1 MTQLALSDVPAREV
15 LAATFDEQ
23 VDNVFAPI
31 SEFIT
36 GIVFA
41 AVPLDF
47 IDEGVELPLI
57 VVWLVV
63 AGIFFTIYLK
73 GFQFRA
79 FGHAIQLIKGKY
91 DDPEDAGEVT
101 HFQALATAVSGTVGL
116 GNIAGVAVA
125 ISLGGPGA
133 TFWMIIAGLVGMCT
147 KGVECTLGVKYRRVY
162 DDGRVSGGPMYYL
175 SQGLKEKGKGT
186 LGKVLAVLFCIF
198 TLGGAVGGGNMFQAN
213 QAFAQAQSVTGG
225 ADGWLGFGA
234 AGAVFGL
241 VLALLVGAVII
252 GGIRSIA
259 RVTDKLVPFMAVFY
273 VLACLA
279 VLFSNFTEIPSA
291 LWEILRTAF
300 SPEAGFGGVVGVLIQ
315 GFRRAAFSNEA
326 GLGSAAIAHSAVKT
340 NEPATEGHVAVLEP
354 FVDTVVICTMTA
366 LAIVITGTWADE
378 TSAPGVETTSAAF
391 ATVAGWFPVVLAVA
405 VILFAYST
413 MLAWSYYGLKA
424 STYLFGESMF
434 VDRTW
439 KLIFC
444 IFVVIGASSTLDAVI
459 GFSDSMIFL
468 MSLPNI
474 IGLYILSRVV
484 KRELFGYRERLAH
497 GALLPVAERGITPSP
512 TGGSTAATTGVD
524 GTTPN
529 PPPSVEDR

>member
-1 MTQLALSDVPAREV
+1 VNDASQV

-23 VDNVFAPI
+23 VNEFFTPI
-31 SEFIT
+31 SDAIT
-36 GIVFA
+36 SVVFYSI
-41 AVPLDF
+41 PLDF
-47 IDEGVELPLI
+47 LGEGVELPLI

-79 FGHAIQLIKGKY
+79 FKHALQLTRGDY
-91 DDPEDAGEVT
+91 NDPRDAGEVT
-101 HFQALATAVSGTVGL
+101 HFQALATAISGTVGL

-147 KGVECTLGVKYRRVY
+147 KGVECTLGVKYRNVY
-162 DDGRVSGGPMYYL
+162 PDGRVSGGPMYYL
-175 SQGLKEKGKGT
+175 SKGLAEKTPRLGT

-225 ADGWLGFGA
+225 EDGPLGFGA

-241 VLALLVGAVII
+241 VLAIFVGAVII

-259 RVTDKLVPFMAVFY
+259 RVTDKIVPFMAVFY
-273 VLACLA
+273 VVACLT
-279 VLFSNFTEIPSA
+279 VLFANLSSVPGALADIFTQ
-291 LWEILRTAF
+291 AF
-300 SPEAGFGGVVGVLIQ
+300 SPEAGFGGLVGVLIQ

-340 NEPATEGHVAVLEP
+340 REPATEGHVAVLEP

-366 LAIVITGTWADE
+366 LAIVITGTYADE
-378 TSAPGVETTSAAF
+378 SSAPGVETTSAAF
-391 ATVAGWFPVVLAVA
+391 ETVVSWFPVVLAIA

-424 STYLFGESMF
+424 ATYLFGESMV

-444 IFVVIGASSTLDAVI
+444 LFVVIGASSTLDAVI

-468 MSLPNI
+468 MALPNI
-474 IGLYILSRVV
+474 VGLYIMAAVV
-484 KRELFGYRERLAH
+484 KREIFGYRKRLAD
-497 GALLPVAERGITPSP
+497 GEIIPVA
-512 TGGSTAATTGVD
+512 
-524 GTTPN
+524 
-529 PPPSVEDR
+529 DRV

>member
-1 MTQLALSDVPAREV
+1 MTAPSPHVV
-15 LAATFDEQ
+15 AASFDES
-23 VDNVFAPI
+23 VNDLFAPI
-31 SEFIT
+31 STAIESV
-36 GIVFA
+36 VFY

-63 AGIFFTIYLK
+63 AGLFFTVYLK

-79 FGHAIQLIKGKY
+79 FGHALKLVRGDY
-91 DDPEDAGEVT
+91 NDPKDAGEVT

-147 KGVECTLGVKYRRVY
+147 KGVECTLGVKYRNVY
-162 DDGRVSGGPMYYL
+162 PDGRVSGGPMYYL
-175 SQGLKEKGKGT
+175 SKGLAEKGMGT
-186 LGKVLAVLFCIF
+186 FGKVLAVFFCIF
-198 TLGGAVGGGNMFQAN
+198 TLGGAVGGGNMFQSN
-213 QAFAQAQSVTGG
+213 QAFSQAQSVTGG
-225 ADGWLGFGA
+225 ADGPLGGGA
-234 AGAVFGL
+234 AGALFGL

-259 RVTDKLVPFMAVFY
+259 RVTDKIVPFMAIFY
-273 VLACLA
+273 VVACLLVLVSNASA
-279 VLFSNFTEIPSA
+279 VPAALGSIFTQ
-291 LWEILRTAF
+291 AF
-300 SPEAGFGGVVGVLIQ
+300 SPEAGFGGIVGVLIQ

-340 NEPATEGHVAVLEP
+340 KEPATEGHVAVLEP

-366 LAIVITGTWADE
+366 LAIVVTGTWADD
-378 TSAPGVETTSAAF
+378 TSAPGVQTTSAAF
-391 ATVAGWFPVVLAVA
+391 ETVAGWFPLMLAIA

-424 STYLFGESMF
+424 ATYLFGESML

-439 KLIFC
+439 KFVFC
-444 IFVVIGASSTLDAVI
+444 VFVVIGASSTLDAVI
-459 GFSDSMIFL
+459 GFSDSMIFA
-468 MSLPNI
+468 MSLANI
-474 IGLYILSRVV
+474 VGLYLMAGVV
-484 KRELFGYRERLAH
+484 KREIFGYRKRLAD
-497 GALLPVAERGITPSP
+497 GEIVPVAER
-512 TGGSTAATTGVD
+512 V
-524 GTTPN
+524 
-529 PPPSVEDR
+529 

>member
-1 MTQLALSDVPAREV
+1 MQTEPDAI
-15 LAATFDEQ
+15 LAATIDENIEQ
-23 VDNVFAPI
+23 FFEPI
-31 SEFIT
+31 STAIST
-36 GIVFA
+36 VVFY

-57 VVWLVV
+57 VVWLVI
-63 AGIFFTIYLK
+63 AGLFFTIYLR

-79 FGHAIQLIKGKY
+79 FGQAIRLIRGRY
-91 DDPEDAGEVT
+91 DDPRDAGEVT

-116 GNIAGVAVA
+116 GNIAGVGVA

-133 TFWMIIAGLVGMCT
+133 TFWMIVAGLLGMCT
-147 KGVECTLGVKYRRVY
+147 KGVECTLGVKYRNEY
-162 DDGRVSGGPMYYL
+162 PDGRVSGGPMYYL
-175 SQGLKEKGKGT
+175 TKGLRAKSPKLGT

-213 QAFAQAQSVTGG
+213 QAFSQAQSVTGG
-225 ADGWLGFGA
+225 ADGPLGGGA

-241 VLALLVGAVII
+241 VLAVLVGAVII

-273 VLACLA
+273 VLACLT
-279 VLFSNFTEIPSA
+279 VLFANAGQIPEALASIVTE
-291 LWEILRTAF
+291 AF
-300 SPEAGFGGVVGVLIQ
+300 SPEAGYGGVVGVLIQ

-354 FVDTVVICTMTA
+354 FIDTVVICTMTA
-366 LAIVITGTWADE
+366 LAIVITGTYLDE
-378 TSAPGVETTSAAF
+378 DSAPGVETTSAAF
-391 ATVAGWFPVVLAVA
+391 ETVVGWFPIVLAIA

-424 STYLFGESMF
+424 ATYLFGESMI
-434 VDRTW
+434 VDRVW

-444 IFVVIGASSTLDAVI
+444 LFVVIGASSTLDSVI

-468 MSLPNI
+468 MALPNI
-474 IGLYILSRVV
+474 IGLYILARVV
-484 KRELFGYRERLAH
+484 KSEINGYRGRLES
-497 GALLPVAERGITPSP
+497 GEIKPVAERT
-512 TGGSTAATTGVD
+512 
-524 GTTPN
+524 
-529 PPPSVEDR
+529 

>member
-1 MTQLALSDVPAREV
+1 MNDTSEV

-23 VDNVFAPI
+23 VNDFFTPI
-31 SEFIT
+31 SDAIT
-36 GIVFA
+36 SVVFY

-47 IDEGVELPLI
+47 LGEGVELPLI

-63 AGIFFTIYLK
+63 AGIFFTIYLR

-79 FGHAIQLIKGKY
+79 FKHALQLTRGDY
-91 DDPEDAGEVT
+91 NDPRDAGEVT
-101 HFQALATAVSGTVGL
+101 HFQALATAISGTVGL

-147 KGVECTLGVKYRRVY
+147 KGVECTLGVKYRNVCP
-162 DDGRVSGGPMYYL
+162 DGRVSGGPMYYL
-175 SQGLKEKGKGT
+175 SKGLAEKTPRLGT

-225 ADGWLGFGA
+225 DDGPLGFGA

-241 VLALLVGAVII
+241 VLAILVGAVII
-252 GGIRSIA
+252 GGIKSIA
-259 RVTDKLVPFMAVFY
+259 RVTDKIVPFMAIFY
-273 VLACLA
+273 VVACLTVVFANFSSVPGA
-279 VLFSNFTEIPSA
+279 VADIFTQ
-291 LWEILRTAF
+291 AF
-300 SPEAGFGGVVGVLIQ
+300 SPEAGFGGLVGVLIQ

-340 NEPATEGHVAVLEP
+340 REPATEGHVAVLEP

-366 LAIVITGTWADE
+366 VAIVITGTYADE
-378 TSAPGVETTSAAF
+378 SSAPGVETTSAAF
-391 ATVAGWFPVVLAVA
+391 ETVVSWFPIVLAIA

-424 STYLFGESMF
+424 ATYLFGESMV

-439 KLIFC
+439 KLVFC
-444 IFVVIGASSTLDAVI
+444 LFVVIGASSTLDAVI

-468 MSLPNI
+468 MALPNI
-474 IGLYILSRVV
+474 VGLYIMAGVV
-484 KRELFGYRERLAH
+484 KREIFGYRERLAD
-497 GALLPVAERGITPSP
+497 GEIVPVA
-512 TGGSTAATTGVD
+512 
-524 GTTPN
+524 
-529 PPPSVEDR
+529 DRV

>member
-1 MTQLALSDVPAREV
+1 MQTV

-23 VDNVFAPI
+23 VDSWFAPI
-31 SEFIT
+31 SERIT
-36 GIVFA
+36 SVVFY

-47 IDEGVELPLI
+47 IDEGVVLPLI
-57 VVWLVV
+57 VVWLVI
-63 AGIFFTIYLK
+63 AGFFFTIYLR

-79 FGHAIQLIKGKY
+79 FKHAIRLTRGDY
-91 DDPEDAGEVT
+91 NDPRDAGEVT

-133 TFWMIIAGLVGMCT
+133 TLWMIIAGLVGMCT
-147 KGVECTLGVKYRRVY
+147 KGVECTLGVKYRNVY
-162 DDGRVSGGPMYYL
+162 ADGRVSGGPMYYL
-175 SQGLKEKGKGT
+175 TKGLKEKNPRLGT
-186 LGKVLAVLFCIF
+186 FGKVLAVLFCVF

-213 QAFAQAQSVTGG
+213 QAFSQAQSVTGG
-225 ADGWLGFGA
+225 ADGPLGGGA
-234 AGAVFGL
+234 AGAIFGL
-241 VLALLVGAVII
+241 VMALFVGAVII

-259 RVTDKLVPFMAVFY
+259 RVTDKLVPFMAIFY
-273 VLACLA
+273 VLACLT
-279 VLFSNFTEIPSA
+279 VLFANFTEIPDA
-291 LWEILRTAF
+291 LWAIVSQAF

-340 NEPATEGHVAVLEP
+340 SEPATEGHVAVLEP
-354 FVDTVVICTMTA
+354 FIDTVVICTMTA
-366 LAIVITGTWADE
+366 LAIVITGTYADE
-378 TSAPGVETTSAAF
+378 ASAPGVQTTSAAF
-391 ATVAGWFPVVLAVA
+391 ESVVDWFPIVLAIA

-424 STYLFGESMF
+424 ATYLFGESML

-444 IFVVIGASSTLDAVI
+444 LFVIIGASSTLDAVI

-474 IGLYILSRVV
+474 IGLYILARVV
-484 KRELFGYRERLAH
+484 KRELYGYRARLET
-497 GALLPVAERGITPSP
+497 GEILPVAERT
-512 TGGSTAATTGVD
+512 
-524 GTTPN
+524 
-529 PPPSVEDR
+529 